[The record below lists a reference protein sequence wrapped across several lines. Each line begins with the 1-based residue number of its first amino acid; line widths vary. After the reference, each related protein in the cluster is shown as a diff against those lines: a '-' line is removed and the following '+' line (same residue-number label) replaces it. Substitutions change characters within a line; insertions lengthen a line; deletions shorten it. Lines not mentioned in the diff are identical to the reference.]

1 MIRELGPL
9 RMDVAIFLK
18 DVTIFLKYVQNLI
31 SRVGYGRKSLPN
43 VPQTRFTLEKCMY
56 FLFFKNVYIL
66 MKNVHIFLKVVHGV
80 QNWI

>member
-1 MIRELGPL
+1 MTREIGPL

-18 DVTIFLKYVQNLI
+18 DVTIFLKSVRNLI

-43 VPQTRFTLEKCMY
+43 VPQTRFNLEKCKY

-66 MKNVHIFLKVVHGV
+66 MKNVHIFLKVVRGV